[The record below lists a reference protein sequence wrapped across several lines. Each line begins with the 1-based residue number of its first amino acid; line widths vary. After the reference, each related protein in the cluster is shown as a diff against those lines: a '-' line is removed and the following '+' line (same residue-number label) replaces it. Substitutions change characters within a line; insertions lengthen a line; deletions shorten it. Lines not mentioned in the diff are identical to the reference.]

1 MITLVSKIFGV
12 ASTFDFPPPTDASF
26 LEKFKEFLNNVSDDA
41 MLYARNGGI
50 AMAND
55 EDFWAINCLTEMDY
69 RCDYSCCAGEECYDD
84 LYMDY

>member
-1 MITLVSKIFGV
+1 MRKGGEKMANYPEICSVK
-12 ASTFDFPPPTDASF
+12 
-26 LEKFKEFLNNVSDDA
+26 KFKEFLNNVSDDA

-69 RCDYSCCAGEECYDD
+69 RCDYSCCAGEDCYDD